1 VETQRRKVNIYLG
14 NIVYEVPRDYNLT
27 KGEPPD
33 KLEVSIRDT
42 NFTLPFTIK
51 NDDFHLRAKMLI
63 FDSSR
68 NLLICNDVAQK
79 VKDGYKC
86 LVLTERREHVEV
98 LNHYLRRDF
107 EVIALTGDL
116 NYAPSIP

>member
-1 VETQRRKVNIYLG
+1 
-14 NIVYEVPRDYNLT
+14 
-27 KGEPPD
+27 
-33 KLEVSIRDT
+33 
-42 NFTLPFTIK
+42 
-51 NDDFHLRAKMLI
+51 MLI

-79 VKDGYKC
+79 VKDGYKF